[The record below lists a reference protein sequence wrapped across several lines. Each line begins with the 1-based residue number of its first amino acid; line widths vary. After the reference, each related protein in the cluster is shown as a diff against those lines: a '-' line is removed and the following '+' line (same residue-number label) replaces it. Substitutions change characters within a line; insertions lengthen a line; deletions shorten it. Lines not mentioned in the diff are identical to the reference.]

1 MRKNKFRIVEDN
13 WSGYEVQIK
22 FWWFPFAWL
31 QVDYNLG
38 IFGTNTFSTIEEA
51 RGFIVKTKTK
61 TKTPKP
67 SITVVEYVDVDE
79 LLAGE
84 EK

>member
-13 WSGYEVQIK
+13 YSGYEVQVK

-38 IFGTNTFSTIEEA
+38 IFGTNNFSKIEQA
-51 RGFIVKTKTK
+51 KAFIVTTTK